1 MKKEKLYVKTYLNKK
16 DGRFYI
22 ATFDK
27 NGKLCCSEIS
37 ESIPVLINADN
48 ETLKDC
54 IKGIKIIIESLI
66 PSILDKLNKKDV
78 EVVQIYLTKKSNKFL
93 EYFN

>member
-1 MKKEKLYVKTYLNKK
+1 MKKEKIYIKTYLNKK
-16 DGRFYI
+16 DGRLYI

-27 NGKLCCSEIS
+27 NGKLCYSEIS
-37 ESIPVLINADN
+37 ESIPELINADN

-54 IKGIKIIIESLI
+54 IEEMKIIIESLT
-66 PSILDKLNKKDV
+66 PSILDELNKKDV

-93 EYFN
+93 EHFN